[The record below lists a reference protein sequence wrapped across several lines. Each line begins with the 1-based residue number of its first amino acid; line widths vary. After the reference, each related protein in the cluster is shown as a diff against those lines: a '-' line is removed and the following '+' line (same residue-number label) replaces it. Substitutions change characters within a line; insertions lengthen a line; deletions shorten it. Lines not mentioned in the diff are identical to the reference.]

1 MMNSNILLI
10 MLVSLF
16 LLLLA
21 IWQYHGVYSTYIKEK
36 QITNKKLPFD
46 MNPKIPWIVGLSVII
61 TSILSIWQE
70 KFIIIPIIII
80 DICLVHYTYKIQY
93 IWDHWF
99 D

>member
-1 MMNSNILLI
+1 
-10 MLVSLF
+10 
-16 LLLLA
+16 
-21 IWQYHGVYSTYIKEK
+21 
-36 QITNKKLPFD
+36 